1 MCNIHMHMLGMF
13 KYVLRISFEKK
24 THLYRLYHYPTISHR
39 VYVHAYIH
47 VYGHMYVIKSIVDAG
62 SSVIWIG
69 RTSHFLSWLVAHSSL
84 KLHWCAPKISIKSNY
99 HPMKSHLLIVALSLI
114 INQPTCFNHF
124 PTFSA

>member
-1 MCNIHMHMLGMF
+1 MCNIHMHMLVMF
-13 KYVLRISFEKK
+13 KSVLRISFEK

-69 RTSHFLSWLVAHSSL
+69 RTSLVGWLRIPV
-84 KLHWCAPKISIKSNY
+84 
-99 HPMKSHLLIVALSLI
+99 
-114 INQPTCFNHF
+114 
-124 PTFSA
+124 